1 MRNPHPGSRWPRPHT
16 SNMHRVISIHPE
28 DEAQVPVLE
37 VVPIAFVAG
46 SFCSGANWNI
56 FRMSRIFTD
65 DKWLERIRLP
75 GIPICHGHGH
85 WRIST
90 STAMATQLGK
100 NFTCAEKMTHLR
112 PRIDITTSGPC
123 YLSMIQLIQLI
134 QPFRV
139 YFSGTW
145 GVTLGTSEA
154 VNTQLKE
161 LRHRKHP
168 AFEWLESPAWIE
180 VCPPA
185 LPEDFFAV
193 LLAEV
198 MALVKSWPG
207 HGP

>member
-85 WRIST
+85 WRIFNKHCHGHS
-90 STAMATQLGK
+90 ARVKL
-100 NFTCAEKMTHLR
+100 HLR
-112 PRIDITTSGPC
+112 PKNDSLAPRLTSPLQDHVTYQWFNWFNHLGFTFRGLGGWLWGPAR
-123 YLSMIQLIQLI
+123 
-134 QPFRV
+134 P
-139 YFSGTW
+139 
-145 GVTLGTSEA
+145 
-154 VNTQLKE
+154 
-161 LRHRKHP
+161 
-168 AFEWLESPAWIE
+168 
-180 VCPPA
+180 
-185 LPEDFFAV
+185 
-193 LLAEV
+193 
-198 MALVKSWPG
+198 
-207 HGP
+207 